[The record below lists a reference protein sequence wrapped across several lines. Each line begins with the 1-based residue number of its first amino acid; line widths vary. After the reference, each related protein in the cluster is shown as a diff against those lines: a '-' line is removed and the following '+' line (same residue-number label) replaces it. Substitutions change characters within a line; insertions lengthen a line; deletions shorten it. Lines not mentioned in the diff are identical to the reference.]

1 MSNKHDWLEAII
13 ALGLSVTGAWTILL
27 GYGLIRLVAQ
37 AI

>member
-13 ALGLSVTGAWTILL
+13 ALGLSVTGAWAILL